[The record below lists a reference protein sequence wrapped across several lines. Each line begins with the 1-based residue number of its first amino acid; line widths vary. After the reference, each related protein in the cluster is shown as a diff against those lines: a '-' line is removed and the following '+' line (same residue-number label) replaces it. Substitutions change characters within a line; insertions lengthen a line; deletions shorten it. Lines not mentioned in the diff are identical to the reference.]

1 LPSAARGVH
10 AFRKDKLAGETMH
23 VDLTGRTA
31 LVTGASSGFGRHFCQ
46 LLARSGAEVIAAARR
61 TELLDSLDAEITA
74 TGGKARALRLDV
86 ADQDQVI
93 AALSGLERLDIAINN
108 AGVASP
114 TKAIDMEAAEW
125 RGVFDVNVNGAF
137 FVAREAARIMR
148 KAQTGGSIIN
158 IASITGLRTAL
169 AASAYAPPKA
179 AVIHMT
185 KTLAMEWARF
195 GVRVNAITPGYIE
208 TDLNREFLQS
218 AHGEQMRLRIP
229 QRRFGEISD
238 LDGPLLLLAS
248 DASRYMTGSVL
259 EVDGGHLASPL

>member
-1 LPSAARGVH
+1 LPSAAHGVH
-10 AFRKDKLAGETMH
+10 AFRKDKLAGESMQ
-23 VDLTGRTA
+23 VDLSGRTA
-31 LVTGASSGFGRHFCQ
+31 LVTGASSGFGRHFCH

-61 TELLDSLDAEITA
+61 TELLETLVAEIEA
-74 TGGKARALRLDV
+74 EGGKARALRLDV

-93 AALSGLERLDIAINN
+93 GALSGLERLDIAVNN

-114 TKAIDMEAAEW
+114 TRAIDMEAAEW
-125 RGVFDVNVNGAF
+125 KGLFDVNVHGAF

-148 KAQTGGSIIN
+148 KAETGGSIIN

-169 AASAYAPPKA
+169 AASAYAPSKA

-218 AHGEQMRLRIP
+218 SHGEQMRLRIP
-229 QRRFGEISD
+229 QRRFGEIAD

-259 EVDGGHLASPL
+259 EVDGGHLSSPL